1 MRAEQIRI
9 GILKASLGDIDA
21 VFEGTV
27 ADVIFEGE
35 RLLYE
40 ITVPALSKKSIRIFH
55 HDQNDFATHELGQDV
70 FVGWKS
76 RDFHIFV
83 AGKEGSE

>member
-1 MRAEQIRI
+1 M
-9 GILKASLGDIDA
+9 KATLDDIDVA
-21 VFEGTV
+21 FEGIV